1 MPQVPIEGEGV
12 GKIRIAPVLI
22 QKGSTKLALYGL
34 GSLRDERLGRLFQ
47 TPACVQWC
55 ARHACVVG
63 FCSPWRG
70 KRDCPESWAPV
81 AGGHSA
87 RPRRSRR
94 LSCRRHSL
102 PSARPMP
109 PGSAPP
115 TRPSIQRTTGSTSL
129 SSIRTECRT
138 ARQAVVCAC
147 VRACVRV
154 RVCVRMKG
162 GGRARARCGCRPGPG
177 AEHSSLC
184 MPEHPANHTAREPK
198 TTSRSRTWH
207 GSWTWWF
214 GAMSMSASQSPG

>member
-1 MPQVPIEGEGV
+1 M

-70 KRDCPESWAPV
+70 KRDCPESWPPV

-162 GGRARARCGCRPGPG
+162 GGEQEPGVAVVQGPVPSTAPCACLNIPPTTPPGSQKLRQGVAPGTVPGPG
-177 AEHSSLC
+177 GLG
-184 MPEHPANHTAREPK
+184 P
-198 TTSRSRTWH
+198 
-207 GSWTWWF
+207 
-214 GAMSMSASQSPG
+214 